1 MSRRGSAPRGKKPL
15 GRGKAAYTS
24 SGKSA
29 QESELSPHIF
39 QPMCTCQSITN
50 IPVAMRP
57 GETPVLIPN
66 TMVKTWAADDT
77 ILETVWESRWLPD
90 FWGLSSVGR
99 APALQAGGREF
110 ESLSLH
116 SAEKTAGSRTLKT
129 EYREESIK
137 PRRNRKMWKRKSGHI
152 WKYSF
157 EKERHLKK
165 QRKEASLMPR

>member
-1 MSRRGSAPRGKKPL
+1 MKVIPLLSNQVLITIWWRCAFGTHPFPYRTRWLRLKRPMILCWRRH
-15 GRGKAAYTS
+15 GKA
-24 SGKSA
+24 GG
-29 QESELSPHIF
+29 
-39 QPMCTCQSITN
+39 CQI
-50 IPVAMRP
+50 
-57 GETPVLIPN
+57 
-66 TMVKTWAADDT
+66 K
-77 ILETVWESRWLPD
+77 
-90 FWGLSSVGR
+90 WGLSSVGR